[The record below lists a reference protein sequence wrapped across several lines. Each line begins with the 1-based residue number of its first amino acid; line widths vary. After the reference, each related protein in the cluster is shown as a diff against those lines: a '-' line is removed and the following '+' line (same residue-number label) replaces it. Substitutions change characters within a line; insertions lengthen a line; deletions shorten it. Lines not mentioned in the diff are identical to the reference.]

1 MKREARSDEGTR
13 ARSDSLLRALVSTV
27 SSCRRAGVPACL
39 FSLPCLLLLCSCTGD
54 KPETV
59 QQRQDRLLAD
69 PFNTKLD
76 QKPRDI
82 SGGTLG
88 ELNRDEMRK
97 DLNSVFNP

>member
-1 MKREARSDEGTR
+1 MKRGTEAHTDKAAKRVRFALSPC
-13 ARSDSLLRALVSTV
+13 LRA
-27 SSCRRAGVPACL
+27 CVPAC
-39 FSLPCLLLLCSCTGD
+39 LLLCSCATD

-59 QQRQDRLLAD
+59 RERQDRLLAD
-69 PFNTKLD
+69 PFSAKLD
-76 QKPRDI
+76 EKPRDI

>member
-1 MKREARSDEGTR
+1 MKRGTKAHTHEGPKRRSFNL
-13 ARSDSLLRALVSTV
+13 SSCLRAS
-27 SSCRRAGVPACL
+27 VPACL
-39 FSLPCLLLLCSCTGD
+39 LVLLCSCAGD

-59 QQRQDRLLAD
+59 RDRQDRLLAD

-97 DLNSVFNP
+97 DLNSVLNP

>member
-1 MKREARSDEGTR
+1 MGRIDMKAGTEAHRHEGTKR
-13 ARSDSLLRALVSTV
+13 FRSSCLRAF
-27 SSCRRAGVPACL
+27 VPLCL
-39 FSLPCLLLLCSCTGD
+39 CLLCSCASEKT
-54 KPETV
+54 ETV
-59 QQRQDRLLAD
+59 QERQDRLLAD

-97 DLNSVFNP
+97 DLNSAFNP